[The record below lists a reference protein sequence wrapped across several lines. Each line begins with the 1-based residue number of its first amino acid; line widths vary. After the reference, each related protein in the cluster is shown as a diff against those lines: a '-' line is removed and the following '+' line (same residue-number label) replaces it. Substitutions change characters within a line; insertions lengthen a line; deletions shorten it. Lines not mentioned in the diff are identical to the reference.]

1 MGLASPSLRSGEGE
15 RGGEANLYGL
25 IALAYLVGAAIIG
38 AGLLVSWS
46 RGAWIGFVAAA
57 LVLILFAP
65 RQRLIGIGLVVLIV
79 VGVLGGAA
87 AGLLPASLVARISDF
102 SQDLTGVDDVRG
114 QVISDANYAVLE
126 RLAHWQAAVGMAND
140 SPWLGVGFGN
150 YETAY
155 PRYALLNWPLALGHA
170 HNFYLNL
177 LAETGVVGL
186 SAYLIAWIG
195 IVVMTLR
202 VLRRETGFR
211 RGLALG
217 LLGVWTHLAVHSV
230 FDKLYVNNLFLH
242 IGVMLG
248 LIGGLISYEKVYA
261 HGQQAVRQ

>member
-1 MGLASPSLRSGEGE
+1 MEEG
-15 RGGEANLYGL
+15 AVKQYGL
-25 IALAYLVGAAIIG
+25 IALAYLVGAGIIG

-65 RQRLIGIGLVVLIV
+65 RQRWIGSGLVALIV

-102 SQDLTGVDDVRG
+102 SQDLTAVDDVRG

-150 YETAY
+150 YEMAY
-155 PRYALLNWPLALGHA
+155 PRYSLLNWPLALGHA

-186 SAYLIAWIG
+186 SAYLAAWIG
-195 IVVMTLR
+195 VVIMTLR

-217 LLGVWTHLAVHSV
+217 LLGVWTHLAIHSV

-261 HGQQAVRQ
+261 HG